1 MIDAKPEYFEQTKA
15 LKDTD
20 LMPVRGVDGVG
31 LAVRALKR
39 LISFAFPVLAVW

>member
-1 MIDAKPEYFEQTKA
+1 MDAKTEYFEQTKA

-31 LAVRALKR
+31 LAVRVLKR
-39 LISFAFPVLAVW
+39 LISFAFPILTVS